1 MYNIE
6 FYENQSGESELWNFL
21 EKLRNEA
28 ATNKDSRIQYKQMM
42 FYIEL
47 LQNNGTR
54 LGENITK
61 HLDNEIWELRPGTNR
76 VFYFFIEKDTFVL
89 LHHFRKKSQ
98 KTPRREIEKAKAERK
113 DYLERREENW
123 LCEIGTITKLMLR
136 KLILRQKRIWKK
148 WKNLR

>member
-98 KTPRREIEKAKAERK
+98 RRPEEKSKKLKQNARIIWNAERRISYAK
-113 DYLERREENW
+113 LERLQN
-123 LCEIGTITKLMLR
+123 LC
-136 KLILRQKRIWKK
+136 
-148 WKNLR
+148 

>member
-98 KTPRREIEKAKAERK
+98 KMPKDEIKKLKQNARIIWNAERRTSYAK
-113 DYLERREENW
+113 LERLQN
-123 LCEIGTITKLMLR
+123 LC
-136 KLILRQKRIWKK
+136 
-148 WKNLR
+148 